1 MSTVASALFGNGGR
15 NILVATVL
23 AASLVSGETV
33 VNLLLGD
40 SSIGD
45 SDIRV
50 VGGVLHGSIIGVD
63 STATTYDVNCALTNP
78 VSFPFTTPACV
89 TGAHVTIT
97 QGPSTAFVTQVF
109 VTASTSK
116 NYRQGCTFSTSN
128 TATCSITNTVSATIV
143 SGGKTVTTSFTETSS
158 GVNAAPS
165 NPPLYF
171 PVTITAGLE
180 KLGAVQAKATVT
192 PAATG
197 TSSSSTVET
206 RTLSGATQAIAN
218 GKWTLLSSVFMIAY
232 FAL

>member
-1 MSTVASALFGNGGR
+1 MLGKLSTVASACM
-15 NILVATVL
+15 ATVL

-50 VGGVLHGSIIGVD
+50 VGGVLHGSVIAVD
-63 STATTYDVNCALTNP
+63 STATTYDVACALTAP

-89 TGAHVTIT
+89 GGAHVTIT
-97 QGPSTAFVTQVF
+97 QGPRTAFVTQVF

-143 SGGKTVTTSFTETSS
+143 SNGKTVTTSFTQTSS

-171 PVTITAGLE
+171 PVTVTAGLD
-180 KLGAVQAKATVT
+180 KLGAVQAKATST
-192 PAATG
+192 PSTG
-197 TSSSSTVET
+197 TSGSSTVET
-206 RTLSGATQAIAN
+206 RANSGAAQDVAKGRWAV
-218 GKWTLLSSVFMIAY
+218 LSSLFMIAY
-232 FAL
+232 AAL